1 MENKTSKVA
10 MNESRIGLDAPL
22 VVSSITENCL
32 YSGFFGRLDS
42 ERMKLVTD
50 KMIETID
57 FKESEYVII
66 DLSNVEII
74 DSAIAVHLVK
84 VGTILQ
90 LTGVKVIFCGIKG
103 IVAQTMTAIGL
114 EFEKYPIVRDLKGA
128 LKMVYELNGQKLVK
142 INSD

>member
-57 FKESEYVII
+57 VKESEFVII

-84 VGTILQ
+84 VGTILK

-114 EFEKYPIVRDLKGA
+114 EFEKYPIARDLKGA

>member
-1 MENKTSKVA
+1 MENKSSKVA

-50 KMIETID
+50 KMLETID
-57 FKESEYVII
+57 VKGSEYVIV

-103 IVAQTMTAIGL
+103 IVAQTMTAIGV
-114 EFEKYPIVRDLKGA
+114 EFEKYTIARDLKGA
-128 LKMVYELNGQKLVK
+128 LKLVYEFNGQKLVK
-142 INSD
+142 INPD